1 MNRAFAVL
9 RKEGREIVRDRR
21 SLGSGL
27 AYGIWGPLVMALAL
41 TALARDRSA
50 DAPLTLKVLGAD
62 RAPSLM
68 AFLAQRQIT
77 VEPATETVAQQVRAR
92 ELPVALIVSDDYRE
106 DFTRP
111 RPARV
116 TLTYD
121 GSWSRSRSR
130 VERVKAVLDEYSR
143 RVNDTRLILRGVSPS
158 AIATLEIAEHDL
170 ATAAS
175 RAATV
180 LALLPIFVLLASFIG
195 GMSVA
200 ADLTAGE
207 RERGS
212 LESLLLSPASR
223 LTIALGK
230 WAAASTVGL
239 ATVALTILVSHAL
252 LQHPRIQAID
262 LPVGL
267 SAADA
272 WQMAVVLAPLTLFAC
287 ALQILIG
294 LFAKTYKEA
303 QTQLSLVMFVPM
315 LPGFLFAFGSLQP
328 ETWMAWVPMLGQH
341 VAMSDIVRGQILTP
355 GNALIM
361 ATTSLLGAAVFL
373 ALTTGLLGREST
385 LRRLGG

>member
-1 MNRAFAVL
+1 L
-9 RKEGREIVRDRR
+9 
-21 SLGSGL
+21 
-27 AYGIWGPLVMALAL
+27 
-41 TALARDRSA
+41 
-50 DAPLTLKVLGAD
+50 
-62 RAPSLM
+62 
-68 AFLAQRQIT
+68 
-77 VEPATETVAQQVRAR
+77 
-92 ELPVALIVSDDYRE
+92 ALIVSDDYRE
-106 DFTRP
+106 DFTRL

-116 TLTYD
+116 TVAYD

-223 LTIALGK
+223 LAIAVGK
-230 WAAASTVGL
+230 WAATSTVGL
-239 ATVALTILVSHAL
+239 ATVALTILVSHLL

-294 LFAKTYKEA
+294 IFAKTYKEA

-328 ETWMAWVPMLGQH
+328 EAWMAWVPMLGQH